1 MVTAE
6 ESNSAGEGD
15 SALIGRILVVEDDET
30 ILNVLDEILTSRGHE
45 IVTAVDGLEAIELLH
60 TDRFD
65 LIITDIVMPGK
76 TGLDVLNEARALD
89 PRYPVILITGNPSE
103 ETTEKLIRV
112 GAYEFIV
119 KPFDNDRVLMAVTRL
134 LAIRKYGPTSPSD
147 QSIDLEVNL
156 EGIEDEIWSYS
167 QFMRLLSKEINRS
180 GVHQRIFSLAVI
192 DIDEFERHMEVDGR
206 QRTAELARILA
217 LDLVRYAPQGTIIG
231 RTNDVEYSLLMP
243 EIGREFAEA
252 WADRIRSDSDWY
264 FKITYG
270 VCFFPDNGADPL
282 HLMDQARAEI
292 RFIRGQANELEEP
305 IEDHGTHIE

>member
-1 MVTAE
+1 MNTAE
-6 ESNSAGEGD
+6 QSDSAGESE
-15 SALIGRILVVEDDET
+15 SALIGRILVVDDEKS
-30 ILNVLDEILTSRGHE
+30 ILDLLEEILTSRGHDV
-45 IVTAVDGLEAIELLH
+45 VTAVDGEEAIGLLH

-76 TGLDVLNEARALD
+76 TGLDVLNEARDID
-89 PRYPVILITGNPSE
+89 PRYPVIVITGNPSD

-112 GAYEFIV
+112 GAHEFIV
-119 KPFDNDRVLMAVTRL
+119 KPFDNDRVLMAVTKL

-147 QSIDLEVNL
+147 QSIDLEVNF

-180 GVHQRIFSLAVI
+180 SVHQRIFSLAVI
-192 DIDEFERHMEVDGR
+192 DIDEFERHMEMDGR

-231 RTNDVEYSLLMP
+231 RTNDVEYALLLP
-243 EIGREFAEA
+243 ETTREFAEG
-252 WADRIRSDSDWY
+252 WADRIRADADWY
-264 FKITYG
+264 FRVTYG

-282 HLMDQARAEI
+282 HLLDQARSEI
-292 RFIRGQANELEEP
+292 RFIRGQVNELDEP
-305 IEDHGTHIE
+305 IEGHGTNIE

>member
-6 ESNSAGEGD
+6 QSNSAGADD
-15 SALIGRILVVEDDET
+15 SALIGRILVADDDQT
-30 ILNVLDEILTSRGHE
+30 LLKLLKEILTSRGHE
-45 IVTAVDGLEAIELLH
+45 VVTVVDGQEAIDRLQTE
-60 TDRFD
+60 RFD
-65 LIITDIVMPGK
+65 LVITDIVMPRK
-76 TGLDVLNEARALD
+76 TGVDVLKKARDID
-89 PRYPVILITGNPSE
+89 PRYPVIVITGNASE

-119 KPFDNDRVLMAVTRL
+119 KPFDNERVLTAVTKL
-134 LAIRKYGPTSPSD
+134 LAIRKYEPTPPSD

-243 EIGREFAEA
+243 EITREFAEA

-282 HLMDQARAEI
+282 HLLDQARAEI
-292 RFIRGQANELEEP
+292 RFIRGQANQLDEP